1 MKTFIHTHKH
11 TYMSRPIVNQVLID
25 KVVTCAIKRSNTT
38 IHKEATYHCV
48 YLL

>member
-1 MKTFIHTHKH
+1 MKTFIHTH